1 MERKNLFSEIA
12 RFKIKVK
19 KDYKDNL
26 ITKDQYELMH
36 IELDSII
43 ENLVN
48 GDLLILTIKFHTLK
62 TVYTIMK

>member
-1 MERKNLFSEIA
+1 MERKNLLSEIA
-12 RFKIKVK
+12 AFKIKVK

-26 ITKDQYELMH
+26 ITKEQYELMH

-48 GDLLILTIKFHTLK
+48 GDLLILLIKFHAIK
-62 TVYTIMK
+62 TTYIIMK

>member
-1 MERKNLFSEIA
+1 MERKNLLSEIA
-12 RFKIKVK
+12 RFKINVK

-26 ITKDQYELMH
+26 ITKSQYELMH

-48 GDLLILTIKFHTLK
+48 GDLLILTIKFHTIKSIYL
-62 TVYTIMK
+62 IMK

>member
-1 MERKNLFSEIA
+1 MERKNLLSEIA
-12 RFKIKVK
+12 TFKIKVK

-26 ITKDQYELMH
+26 ITKEQYELMY

-48 GDLLILTIKFHTLK
+48 GDLLILLIKFHAIK
-62 TVYTIMK
+62 TTYLIMK